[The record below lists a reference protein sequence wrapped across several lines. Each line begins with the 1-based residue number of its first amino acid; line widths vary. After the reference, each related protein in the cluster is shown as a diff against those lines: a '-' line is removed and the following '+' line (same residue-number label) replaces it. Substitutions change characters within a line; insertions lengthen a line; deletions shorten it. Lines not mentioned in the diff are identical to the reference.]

1 MNRHKNPQSTWVYC
15 PEHDR
20 QNCSPIK
27 QCTYRKE
34 NHMCTNTEKFKEQL
48 CDLSTAFT
56 VGLNAMARELD
67 EKKPEPSGLFLDHLI
82 KYHQDYED
90 LAKLRKI
97 EVQLTRVDQD
107 IHSQEGHDPT
117 ECTYVTKDSDNNIV
131 C

>member
-1 MNRHKNPQSTWVYC
+1 
-15 PEHDR
+15 
-20 QNCSPIK
+20 
-27 QCTYRKE
+27 
-34 NHMCTNTEKFKEQL
+34 MCTNTEKFKEQL

-56 VGLNAMARELD
+56 VGLNAMARELY
-67 EKKPEPSGLFLDHLI
+67 EKKDGNLLI